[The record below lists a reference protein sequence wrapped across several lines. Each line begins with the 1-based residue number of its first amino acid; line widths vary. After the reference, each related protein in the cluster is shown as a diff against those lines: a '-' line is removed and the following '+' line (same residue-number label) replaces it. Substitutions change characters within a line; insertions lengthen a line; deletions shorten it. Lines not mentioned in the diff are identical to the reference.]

1 MSNGSNFSRNER
13 EAEMARQMEAMS
25 TMLDEM
31 RDQMATLAVG
41 RERNERTNHGHERG
55 NNSTESQGSGRIV
68 RQRHHRVPPRHRQH
82 RRNQQQP
89 RMEPYDNPFHDFTDG
104 EQDRQPPARGRNEND
119 LGGLKLRI
127 PPFHGKNDPD
137 AFLEWEKK
145 IDLLFDCQHFS
156 DRKKVRLAATGFHDY
171 AIDWWDQLVTNR
183 KRNRENPVETWEE
196 MMILMRRRFIPSHY
210 HRELHQKLRRLSQGS
225 RNVEDY
231 FQEMEKLMLKADVD
245 EHRDATMARF
255 LSGMNR
261 ELQDRMEMQTYDTIE
276 EMLHKAIL
284 VEQQLRRKSV
294 TTKPSYPKSE
304 KPSYPSRTDS
314 KPKSEFKPNV
324 SSQDYKGKTEASTSN
339 RNRDIECFRCKGK
352 GHYANK
358 CPNQR
363 AMLMLDSGE
372 IVTEDEKDYD
382 SAPIYDDDE
391 EHAVKGELLVARR
404 VLLSQEK
411 SLEDEQRENLF
422 HTRCHIKDKYDR
434 RTVHDGYTN
443 KYSFEYQGRKITLA
457 PMSPHEVYLD
467 QLKLE
472 QNQGKNI

>member
-1 MSNGSNFSRNER
+1 MSNGSNVSRKER

-31 RDQMATLAVG
+31 RDQMATLVIG
-41 RERNERTNHGHERG
+41 RERDERTNHGHERG
-55 NNSTESQGSGRIV
+55 NNSAESQGSGGSV
-68 RQRHHRVPPRHRQH
+68 HQRHHRVPPRHRQH
-82 RRNQQQP
+82 RRNQQQQ
-89 RMEPYDNPFHDFTDG
+89 RMEPDDNPFHDLTDG

-156 DRKKVRLAATGFHDY
+156 DRKKVRL
-171 AIDWWDQLVTNR
+171 
-183 KRNRENPVETWEE
+183 
-196 MMILMRRRFIPSHY
+196 
-210 HRELHQKLRRLSQGS
+210 SQGS

-245 EHRDATMARF
+245 EHRNATMARF

-276 EMLHKAIL
+276 EMLHKDIL

-304 KPSYPSRTDS
+304 KPSYPIRTDS

-324 SSQDYKGKTEASTSN
+324 SSQDYKGKTEASTSI

-391 EHAVKGELLVARR
+391 EHAVKGELLVVRR
-404 VLLSQEK
+404 VLLSQEQ
-411 SLEDEQRENLF
+411 S
-422 HTRCHIKDKYDR
+422 
-434 RTVHDGYTN
+434 
-443 KYSFEYQGRKITLA
+443 
-457 PMSPHEVYLD
+457 
-467 QLKLE
+467 
-472 QNQGKNI
+472 